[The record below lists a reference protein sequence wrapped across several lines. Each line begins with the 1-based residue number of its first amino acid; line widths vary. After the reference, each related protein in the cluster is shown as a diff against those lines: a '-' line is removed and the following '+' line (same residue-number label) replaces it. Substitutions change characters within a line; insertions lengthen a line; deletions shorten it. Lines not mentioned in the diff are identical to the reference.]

1 MMKRMMCWSAA
12 VALTVCGVAAADAP
26 AAKTEKKPA
35 AAAPA
40 MPPPAVLVEKVA
52 LQSEGI
58 EKKYVGW
65 LEAIESVSLPSRVS
79 GVLQKRLFKEGEAVK
94 KGDLLFEIED
104 TTYVAQ
110 QRLAQSQV
118 KQLEAELIFARNNYN
133 RQKNL
138 KDGNAVSEIVYEEAE
153 RALHTTEAAL
163 EGARARLVDATN
175 NLSYTKISAPISGII
190 GKAAYS
196 VGNYIT
202 PASGEL
208 ANIVQSDPLYIRFAL
223 SDRDM
228 SEMFEAPDPVT
239 LKKNAGLRIVLPDG
253 SIYPHPA
260 EITMTDNRIDAGTG
274 TLTIWATVKNPDGIL
289 RPGGYMPVLLRNT
302 AAPQL
307 PAVTL
312 SSVMTGEQGSY
323 VYVLEE
329 GNKVAARPVE
339 LGRVNGPWQLL
350 RAGLKVG
357 ETVISDGP
365 HKEQPGAVVTPI
377 PAAER
382 Q

>member
-1 MMKRMMCWSAA
+1 MNKIMCWSAA
-12 VALTVCGVAAADAP
+12 VVVLTGCGVAAADA
-26 AAKTEKKPA
+26 AKTEKPA

-52 LQSEGI
+52 LQSESI

-79 GVLQKRLFKEGEAVK
+79 GVLEKRLFKEGEAVK

-104 TTYVAQ
+104 TTYIAQ

-339 LGRVNGPWQLL
+339 LGRVNGPWQLI
-350 RAGLKVG
+350 RSGLKVG
-357 ETVISDGP
+357 ETVIADGT
-365 HKEQPGAVVTPI
+365 HKVQPGAVVTPV

-382 Q
+382 K

>member
-1 MMKRMMCWSAA
+1 MNKIMCWGAA
-12 VALTVCGVAAADAP
+12 VVVLTGCGVAAADA
-26 AAKTEKKPA
+26 AKTEKPA

-40 MPPPAVLVEKVA
+40 MPPPAVLVEKVV
-52 LQSEGI
+52 LQSESV

-110 QRLAQSQV
+110 VRLAQSQV
-118 KQLEAELIFARNNYN
+118 KQLEAELVFARNNYN

-175 NLSYTKISAPISGII
+175 NLSYTRISAPISGII

-208 ANIVQSDPLYIRFAL
+208 ANIVQP
-223 SDRDM
+223 
-228 SEMFEAPDPVT
+228 T
-239 LKKNAGLRIVLPDG
+239 LFTSQSMKKAIT
-253 SIYPHPA
+253 SI
-260 EITMTDNRIDAGTG
+260 NS
-274 TLTIWATVKNPDGIL
+274 LTVKQLPRFLN
-289 RPGGYMPVLLRNT
+289 MFNTVLRNSSALLSHGLQ
-302 AAPQL
+302 AA
-307 PAVTL
+307 
-312 SSVMTGEQGSY
+312 
-323 VYVLEE
+323 
-329 GNKVAARPVE
+329 
-339 LGRVNGPWQLL
+339 
-350 RAGLKVG
+350 
-357 ETVISDGP
+357 
-365 HKEQPGAVVTPI
+365 
-377 PAAER
+377 
-382 Q
+382 